1 MIAQSDF
8 TPLSGTKALPDSC
21 DVTCRLGVAQKLETA
36 AAATAE
42 LTSEGGQL
50 DYKLTVR
57 MVKSGEVVASVRAS
71 GKDLVELSA
80 GVRAAAA
87 RLAGCRE

>member
-1 MIAQSDF
+1 VIAQPDF
-8 TPLSGTKALPDSC
+8 APLSGARALPDSC

-50 DYKLTVR
+50 EYKLTVR
-57 MVKSGEVVASVRAS
+57 MVKTGEVVASARAS
-71 GKDLVELSA
+71 GKGLVELDA

-87 RLAGCRE
+87 RLVGCRE